1 MKKILFLLPII
12 GLLLLLFTRPDVIA
26 SGCSLGLTLWYTA
39 VLPSLLPFMI
49 LSGLLI
55 RTGLFRYLNSVYAPF
70 LGRLFSIS
78 DEGCYAVLLGFLC
91 GFPMGAKVIADLVQ
105 EGRISPEEGS
115 YLLGFCN
122 NVSPAFF
129 LNYVCLQ
136 KLGYSSVPWKL
147 VFLFYAIAVCHS
159 LSLRPFYPALL
170 PLCLPSRNEK
180 TGTAAPAG
188 FSDAGCLY
196 DGRIFHH
203 YPSGRIYYALYNPG
217 AVLKTAAAVRTCPC
231 PSMRAFRDQQ
241 RRGSAQRPFPAAPA
255 PKRSC
260 MYLHCS
266 RRLLHLRSDAECSC
280 RYTALHPHL
289 AERKSHHCF
298 PCVSSGVS
306 SWGGASSSRLLVIT
320 A

>member
-147 VFLFYAIAVCHS
+147 VFLFYAIPLAYG
-159 LSLRPFYPALL
+159 LFTRPFYHFACHPGMKKQA
-170 PLCLPSRNEK
+170 PLHRLDFPMLDACMMD
-180 TGTAAPAG
+180 G
-188 FSDAGCLY
+188 FSSIIIPYRLLWC
-196 DGRIFHH
+196 I
-203 YPSGRIYYALYNPG
+203 IVYYLLFSLLQNSIIEYYVVPRKGYLLEFCWTSSFDVGLALY
-217 AVLKTAAAVRTCPC
+217 AKL
-231 PSMRAFRDQQ
+231 
-241 RRGSAQRPFPAAPA
+241 
-255 PKRSC
+255 
-260 MYLHCS
+260 
-266 RRLLHLRSDAECSC
+266 
-280 RYTALHPHL
+280 
-289 AERKSHHCF
+289 
-298 PCVSSGVS
+298 
-306 SWGGASSSRLLVIT
+306 
-320 A
+320 